1 MSAAPPPE
9 FSRPVPID
17 RIGKGDDRPVRIT
30 ADAGERAALAIRFG
44 LNRLDRLEA
53 DYTLAAVA
61 GGWVA
66 TGSLSADAVQACV
79 ATGDDVPARID
90 APFTI
95 RFVPEAALA
104 SSAPDEEI
112 ELDGDALDVMS
123 AEDGRIDVGEA
134 VAQTLALELD
144 PFPRSPGAET
154 YLREQ
159 GVVSDE
165 EAGGTLA
172 AGLRT
177 LLGKG

>member
-30 ADAGERAALAIRFG
+30 ADAGERAALASRFG
-44 LNRLDRLEA
+44 LNRLDRLDA

-66 TGSLSADAVQACV
+66 TGSLSANAVQACV

-95 RFVPEAALA
+95 RFVPEAALT
-104 SSAPDEEI
+104 SATPDEEV
-112 ELDGDALDVMS
+112 ELEEDALDMMAVD
-123 AEDGRIDVGEA
+123 DGRIDMGEA

-144 PFPRSPGAET
+144 PFPRSPDADT
-154 YLREQ
+154 YLRQ
-159 GVVSDE
+159 KGVVSDE

-172 AGLRT
+172 AGLRD
-177 LLGKG
+177 LLGKV

>member
-1 MSAAPPPE
+1 MSGAPSPE

-17 RIGKGDDRPVRIT
+17 RIGKGDDRPVRIA
-30 ADAGERAALAIRFG
+30 ADAAERAALAKRFG

-53 DYTLAAVA
+53 DYTLTVVA
-61 GGWVA
+61 GGWAA
-66 TGSLSADAVQACV
+66 TGTLFAEALQACV
-79 ATGDDVPARID
+79 ATGDDVPAHID

-95 RFVPEAALA
+95 RFVPEGALA
-104 SSAPDEEI
+104 SAIPDEEV
-112 ELDGDALDVMS
+112 ELDEGTLDMMTV
-123 AEDGRIDVGEA
+123 EDGRIDIGEA

-144 PFPRSPGAET
+144 PFPRSPGAEAF
-154 YLREQ
+154 LREK

-172 AGLRT
+172 AGLRD